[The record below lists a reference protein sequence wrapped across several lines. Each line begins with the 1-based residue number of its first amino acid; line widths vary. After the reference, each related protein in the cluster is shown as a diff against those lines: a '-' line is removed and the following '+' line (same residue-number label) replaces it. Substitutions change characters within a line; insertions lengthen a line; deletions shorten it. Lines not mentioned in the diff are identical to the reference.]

1 MNRHLTTTVALAAT
15 AAFALGAC
23 GGGPSSGQTS
33 GQTSGGG
40 TSFSATPAK
49 GGVVEVLQKAD
60 FSYLDPARGWD
71 GGVNNFY
78 RLVYRTLTT
87 SAPGNAKDPNAI
99 VPDLATGLGKQSDG
113 GKTWT
118 YTLKQGLKFDD
129 GTPITSAEVKF
140 GISRAWDPEIG
151 IGSPYAKQVIAA
163 PADYRG
169 PYRSGDLPTIETPDP
184 QTIVFHLKKPF
195 PEFDAVVGQV
205 NMTPFPKGSGA
216 GDSFLKKIIASGPY
230 KLASYT
236 PGSVIQLERNPNWD
250 PKTDDVRTAEPDGWR
265 FTMGLD
271 GATIDER
278 LMAGQGADVNAISG
292 TIQASTLPRLQ
303 SPQLKDRTLRMSG
316 ICTTYMS
323 LNTTKKPLDDLR
335 VRQAISFAVDKAAVQ
350 NATGGTQL
358 ATIAT
363 TTLPTTVA
371 GHKDFDVYPSPGHKG
386 DVEAA
391 KKLLTEAGQSQGF
404 PLVLDIRSDPKM
416 QKQAEAIQQ
425 SLKRIGVDVQLN
437 VIDSAKYYETIG
449 TRSQQHDAA
458 ITGWCPDWASSAATF
473 LPPLFYGPNI
483 LDKGNSNL
491 AQLNAPAVNQQ
502 IEQIGAMTDL
512 AAANK
517 QWGDLDEQIL
527 KLAPIVP
534 LNVEQAVYLPGSN
547 VAGLFASPGAAT
559 GGIDYVLVG
568 LRDPSKK

>member
-1 MNRHLTTTVALAAT
+1 MKRHLTTTVALAAT
-15 AAFALGAC
+15 AAFGLGAC
-23 GGGPSSGQTS
+23 GGGASSGPTS
-33 GQTSGGG
+33 TG
-40 TSFSATPAK
+40 TSFTATPAR
-49 GGVVEVLQKAD
+49 GGIVDVLQNAD

-87 SAPGNAKDPNAI
+87 PAPGNAEDPNAI

-140 GISRAWDPEIG
+140 GISRSWDPEIG

-163 PADYRG
+163 PAGYQG
-169 PYRSGDLPTIETPDP
+169 PYRSGDLSTIETPDP

-195 PEFDAVVGQV
+195 PEFDAVVSQV

-216 GDSFLKKIIASGPY
+216 GDSFLKAVIASGPY

-236 PGSVIQLERNPNWD
+236 PGSLIQLERNPSWD
-250 PKTDDVRTAEPDGWR
+250 PKTDDVRTAKPDGWR

-271 GATIDER
+271 PATIDER
-278 LMAGQGADVNAISG
+278 LMAGQGADVNAIAG

-303 SPQLKDRTLRMSG
+303 TPQLKDRVLRMSG

-323 LNTTKKPLDDLR
+323 LNTTKKPLDDVR
-335 VRQAISFAVDKAAVQ
+335 VRQAISYAVDKAAVQ

-363 TTLPTTVA
+363 TTLPKTVA
-371 GHKDFDVYPSPGHKG
+371 GHKGFDLYPSQGHGG

-391 KKLLTEAGQSQGF
+391 KKLLTEAGQSAGF
-404 PLVLDIRSDPKM
+404 PLVLDIRSQPKM

-425 SLKRIGVDVQLN
+425 SLKRIGIDVQLN
-437 VIDSAKYYETIG
+437 VIDTSKYYETIA

-473 LPPLFYGPNI
+473 LPPLFYGPTI
-483 LDKGNSNL
+483 TDKGNQNL
-491 AQLNAPAVNQQ
+491 AQLDDPAVNHA
-502 IEQIGAMTDL
+502 IDEIGAMTDL

-517 QWGDLDEQIL
+517 RWGELDEQISR
-527 KLAPIVP
+527 LAPIVP

>member
-23 GGGPSSGQTS
+23 SGGASSGQTS

-40 TSFSATPAK
+40 TSFGATPAK

-118 YTLKQGLKFDD
+118 YTLKQGLKFED

-151 IGSPYAKQVIAA
+151 IGSPYAKQVIDA

-236 PGSVIQLERNPNWD
+236 PGSLIQLERNPNWD
-250 PKTDDVRTAEPDGWR
+250 QKTDDVRTAKPDGWR

-271 GATIDER
+271 GATVDER

-303 SPQLKDRTLRMSG
+303 SPQLKDRVLRMSG

-323 LNTTKKPLDDLR
+323 LNTTKKPLGDVR
-335 VRQAISFAVDKAAVQ
+335 VRQAISYAVDKAAVQ

-358 ATIAT
+358 ATIST

-386 DVEAA
+386 DVQAA
-391 KKLLTEAGQSQGF
+391 KKLLADAGQPQGF

-491 AQLNAPAVNQQ
+491 AQLNDPAVNQK

-568 LRDPSKK
+568 LRDPAKK

>member
-1 MNRHLTTTVALAAT
+1 MKRHLTMTVALAAT

-23 GGGPSSGQTS
+23 GGGTPGSQPDAA
-33 GQTSGGG
+33 
-40 TSFSATPAK
+40 TSFTATPAT
-49 GGVVEVLQKAD
+49 GGTVEVLQNSD

-87 SAPGNAKDPNAI
+87 PAPGNAQDPNAI
-99 VPDLATGLGKQSDG
+99 VPDLAAALGKQSDG

-118 YTLKQGLKFDD
+118 YTLKDGLTFED

-163 PADYRG
+163 PEGYAG
-169 PYRSGDLPTIETPDP
+169 PYRSGELPTIETPDAK
-184 QTIVFHLKKPF
+184 TIVFHLKKPF
-195 PEFDAVVGQV
+195 PEFDAVVAQV
-205 NMTPFPKGSGA
+205 NMTPFPKGTGA
-216 GDSFLKKIIASGPY
+216 GDAFIKKIIASGPY
-230 KLASYT
+230 KLAAYT
-236 PGSVIQLERNPNWD
+236 PGSVIRLERNPNWD
-250 PKTDDVRTAEPDGWR
+250 AKTDQVRTAKPDGWR

-271 GATIDER
+271 PATIDER
-278 LMAGQGADVNAISG
+278 LMAGQGTDANAIAG

-303 SPQLKDRTLRMSG
+303 TPQLGGRVLRMPG

-323 LNTTKKPLDDLR
+323 LNTTKQPLDDVR
-335 VRQAISFAVDKAAVQ
+335 VRQAISYAVDKAAVQ

-363 TTLPTTVA
+363 TIVPTTVA
-371 GHKDFDVYPSPGHKG
+371 GHKDFDLYPSPGHKG
-386 DVEAA
+386 DVDAA
-391 KKLLTEAGQSQGF
+391 KKLLAEAGQAKGF
-404 PLVLDIRSDPKM
+404 PLVLDIRSQPKM

-425 SLKRIGVDVQLN
+425 SLERIGIDVQLN
-437 VIDSAKYYETIG
+437 VIDTSKYYETIA

-473 LPPLFYGPNI
+473 IPPLFYGPNI
-483 LDKGNSNL
+483 LDKGNPNL
-491 AQLNAPAVNQQ
+491 AQLDDPAVNKR
-502 IEQIGAMTDL
+502 IDEVSAMTDL

-517 QWGDLDEQIL
+517 AWGDLDEQVL
-527 KLAPIVP
+527 RLAPIVP

-547 VAGLFASPGAAT
+547 VTGLFASPGAAT
-559 GGIDYVLVG
+559 GGIDFVLVG

>member
-1 MNRHLTTTVALAAT
+1 MKRHLTTTVALAAT

-23 GGGPSSGQTS
+23 GGGTPSSQPNAA
-33 GQTSGGG
+33 
-40 TSFSATPAK
+40 TSFTATPAT
-49 GGVVEVLQKAD
+49 GGTVEVLQNAD

-87 SAPGNAKDPNAI
+87 SAPGNAQDPNAI
-99 VPDLATGLGKQSDG
+99 VPDLAAGLGKQSDG

-118 YTLKQGLKFDD
+118 YTLKDGLKFED

-151 IGSPYAKQVIAA
+151 IGSPYAKQVIDA
-163 PADYRG
+163 PEGYAG
-169 PYRSGDLPTIETPDP
+169 PYRSGELPTIETPDAK
-184 QTIVFHLKKPF
+184 TIVFHLKKPF
-195 PEFDAVVGQV
+195 PEFDAVVAQV
-205 NMTPFPKGSGA
+205 NMTPFPKGTGA
-216 GDSFLKKIIASGPY
+216 GDEFLKKIIASGPY

-236 PGSVIQLERNPNWD
+236 PGSLIQLERNPSWD
-250 PKTDDVRTAEPDGWR
+250 AKTDEVRTAKPDGWR

-271 GATIDER
+271 PATIDER
-278 LMAGQGADVNAISG
+278 LMAGQGADANAIAG
-292 TIQASTLPRLQ
+292 TIQASTLPRIQ
-303 SPQLKDRTLRMSG
+303 APQLKDRVLRMSG

-323 LNTTKKPLDDLR
+323 LNTTKKPLDDVR
-335 VRQAISFAVDKAAVQ
+335 VRQAISYAVDKAAVQ

-363 TTLPTTVA
+363 TVVPTTVA
-371 GHKDFDVYPSPGHKG
+371 GHKDFDAYPSQGHKG
-386 DVEAA
+386 DVAAA
-391 KKLLTEAGQSQGF
+391 KKLLTEAGQAQGF
-404 PLVLDIRSDPKM
+404 PLVLDIRSQPKM

-437 VIDSAKYYETIG
+437 VIDTSKYYETIG

-473 LPPLFYGPNI
+473 IPPLFYGPTI
-483 LDKGNSNL
+483 TDKGNPNL
-491 AQLNAPAVNQQ
+491 AQLNDPAINKRIDEVS
-502 IEQIGAMTDL
+502 AMTDL

-517 QWGDLDEQIL
+517 AWGDLDQQVME
-527 KLAPIVP
+527 LAPIVP

-547 VAGLFASPGAAT
+547 VTGLFASPGAAT